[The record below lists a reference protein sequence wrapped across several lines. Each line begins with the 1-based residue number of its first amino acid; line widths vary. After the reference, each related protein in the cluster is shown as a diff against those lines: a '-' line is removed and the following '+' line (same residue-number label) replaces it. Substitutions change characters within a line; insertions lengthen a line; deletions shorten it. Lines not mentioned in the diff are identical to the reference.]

1 MSEASMDPRL
11 TMQAALDG
19 ELDAAGEIAF
29 ERQLA
34 DDPALAKEF
43 QRLQALRRVL
53 RENLAGEAAPA
64 ALRARVAAM
73 ARPARGFSRREAL
86 SLAASLALGVAI
98 GGGATLFALGERQAP
113 GPTEALVDAHRRAL
127 LAASPVDIASNDR
140 HNVRPWF
147 DAHIAVSPPAPD
159 LAARGFPLVG
169 GRVDVIEGAP
179 APTLVYRL
187 NEHAVSVTALPAAR
201 AATPGASPAGYHVLA
216 WRGEDFSYWAVSDA
230 DEPRLQDFVRA
241 FRAATGAAPAS
252 PD

>member
-11 TMQAALDG
+11 MMQAALDG
-19 ELDAAGEIAF
+19 ELDAAGALAF
-29 ERQLA
+29 ERQRA

-53 RENLAGEAAPA
+53 RENFADEAAPA
-64 ALRARVAAM
+64 ALRARVAAR
-73 ARPARGFSRREAL
+73 ARPARGFSRREAF
-86 SLAASLALGVAI
+86 SLAASLAMGVVL
-98 GGGATLFALGERQAP
+98 GGGAMRLALGERTAP
-113 GPTEALVDAHRRAL
+113 GLTDALVDAHRRAL
-127 LAASPVDIASNDR
+127 LAAGPVDIASNDR
-140 HNVRPWF
+140 HSVRPWF

-159 LAARGFPLVG
+159 LAAQGFPLVG
-169 GRVDVIEGAP
+169 GRVDVIEGAA

-187 NEHAVSVTALPAAR
+187 NEHTVSVTALPTAR

-241 FRAATGAAPAS
+241 FRAATNSEPAS
-252 PD
+252 PQ